1 MNRTS
6 SKNSRAL
13 IRSGLDRS
21 KVLLRNNIVLLITL
35 FLLLFFVPVIP
46 GKGTLLTSL
55 LLGTLVVSGLFAAD
69 FIKIAFRILATF
81 GALVL
86 VAIFLGHVFPDSRE
100 LKIISFLLI
109 TLFFMVVTIALAA
122 HVSTAREVDG
132 ATLLAAINSYL
143 LIGITLSIL
152 FMILDLF
159 VPASFSQLDSGEA
172 DFSVFVYYGL
182 VTLSTLGYGDITPDT
197 AMARSLSTFTALLGQ
212 LYLVIIMAIII
223 GKYLR
228 RGKDAE

>member
-1 MNRTS
+1 MSRTS
-6 SKNSRAL
+6 PKNSLTL
-13 IRSGLDRS
+13 IRSDLDRS

-35 FLLLFFVPVIP
+35 FLLLFLVPVIP
-46 GKGTLLTSL
+46 GKDTLLTSL

-69 FIKIAFRILATF
+69 FIKIAFRMLATF
-81 GALVL
+81 GSLVL
-86 VAIFLGHVFPDSRE
+86 IGLFLGQVFPESRE
-100 LKIISFLLI
+100 LIIIKFLLI
-109 TLFFMVVTIALAA
+109 TLFFVVVTIALVA

-159 VPASFSQLDSGEA
+159 VPASFSQLNPDNA

-197 AMARSLSTFTALLGQ
+197 AIARSLSTFTALLGQ

-223 GKYLR
+223 GKYLKR
-228 RGKDAE
+228 RQDTD